1 MKNNRIRALFCGALL
16 ACAFSTPAAEQ
27 PSVGPGDVAWMKQQQ
42 RELKEFED
50 TLRGKTVAL
59 PAAQQDRVNDLQAQ
73 IAAGQPANDRPESTP
88 PAVYFVSFSIP
99 PEGLKPMLADARRFG
114 IPATIRGL
122 IDNDFRKTASAM
134 FDLAKEDK
142 TLGVQIEPTLY
153 QRYDIRAVPALVVTC
168 PGHFDVIRGSLPLAD
183 ALKSVAERGECA
195 DTARQLMEQ
204 AK

>member
-1 MKNNRIRALFCGALL
+1 MKSNRILALFGSALL
-16 ACAFSTPAAEQ
+16 TCAFSTFATGQ
-27 PSVGPGDVAWMKQQQ
+27 PSVAPGDVAWMKQQQ
-42 RELKEFED
+42 KELKEFQD
-50 TLRGKTVAL
+50 TLRGKTVTL
-59 PAAQQDRVNDLQAQ
+59 PAAQQDRINDLQGQ
-73 IAAGQPANDRPESTP
+73 IAAGQQVNDRPDSTP

-153 QRYDIRAVPALVVTC
+153 QQYDIRAVPALVVTC
-168 PGHFDVIRGSLPLAD
+168 PGHFDIIRGSLPLAD
-183 ALKSVAERGECA
+183 ALKSIAERGECA

>member
-1 MKNNRIRALFCGALL
+1 MKSNRILALFGSALL
-16 ACAFSTPAAEQ
+16 TCAFSTFATGQ
-27 PSVGPGDVAWMKQQQ
+27 PSVAPGDVAWMKQQQ
-42 RELKEFED
+42 KELKEFQD

-59 PAAQQDRVNDLQAQ
+59 PAEQQDSINDLQGQ
-73 IAAGQPANDRPESTP
+73 IAASQSVNDRPDSTP

-153 QRYDIRAVPALVVTC
+153 PQYDIRAVPALVITC
-168 PGHFDVIRGSLPLAD
+168 PGHYDIIRGSLPLAD

>member
-1 MKNNRIRALFCGALL
+1 MKSNHILALFGSALL
-16 ACAFSTPAAEQ
+16 TCAFSTFETGQ
-27 PSVGPGDVAWMKQQQ
+27 PSVAPGDVAWMKQQQ
-42 RELKEFED
+42 KELKEFQD
-50 TLRGKTVAL
+50 TLRGKTVTL
-59 PAAQQDRVNDLQAQ
+59 PAAQQDRIDDLQGQ
-73 IAAGQPANDRPESTP
+73 IAAGQQVNDRPDSTP

-142 TLGVQIEPTLY
+142 RLGVQIEPTLY
-153 QRYDIRAVPALVVTC
+153 QQYDIRAVPALVVTC
-168 PGHFDVIRGSLPLAD
+168 PGHFDIIRGSLPLAD

>member
-1 MKNNRIRALFCGALL
+1 MKNNRIRALFAGALL
-16 ACAFSTPAAEQ
+16 SCAFSGLAAEQ
-27 PSVGPGDVAWMKQQQ
+27 PSVVPGDVAWMKQQQ
-42 RELKEFED
+42 RELSEFQD
-50 TLRGKTVAL
+50 TLRGKTVTL
-59 PAAQQDRVNDLQAQ
+59 PAAQQDRINDLQGQ
-73 IAAGQPANDRPESTP
+73 IAAGQSAGGRPESTP
-88 PAVYFVSFSIP
+88 AAVYFVSFSIP

-134 FDLAKEDK
+134 FDLSREDR

-153 QRYDIRAVPALVVTC
+153 QKYNVSAVPALVVTC
-168 PGHFDVIRGSLPLAD
+168 PGHYDIIRGSLPLAD
-183 ALKSVAERGECA
+183 ALKNVAERGECA

>member
-1 MKNNRIRALFCGALL
+1 MNNRIRALSGSVLL
-16 ACAFSTPAAEQ
+16 ACAFSTFATGQ
-27 PSVGPGDVAWMKQQQ
+27 PSVTPGDVAWMKQQQ
-42 RELKEFED
+42 KELKEFQD
-50 TLRGKTVAL
+50 TLRGKTVTL

-142 TLGVQIEPTLY
+142 TLGVQIEPTHN

-168 PGHFDVIRGSLPLAD
+168 PGHFDIIRGSLPLAD